1 MKLEQLTKGLTQAF
15 VQEKYRIVFWY
26 DAEQSFTD
34 SLSEINQSI
43 DDIKILNMQGESAL
57 GTKILLERED
67 TQNKYLLY
75 FPYAEPDPEQDWLL
89 DIKLYS
95 QTFYADRFS
104 ILLNEFELEQPTLR
118 EHLTKRATYLASKE
132 LSLIHI

>member
-67 TQNKYLLY
+67 TENKYLL
-75 FPYAEPDPEQDWLL
+75 
-89 DIKLYS
+89 
-95 QTFYADRFS
+95 
-104 ILLNEFELEQPTLR
+104 
-118 EHLTKRATYLASKE
+118 
-132 LSLIHI
+132 